1 MWFKVLII
9 INLAL
14 ILLSLVSGVFFLAK
28 DNGKSNRVVTSLTT
42 RVALSV
48 FLLLLL
54 TVGYLTGQIQPHGVV
69 PQAATDNTPA
79 TTSTQK

>member
-1 MWFKVLII
+1 MWFKALII

-14 ILLSLVSGVFFLAK
+14 ILISLVSGVIFLAR

-48 FLLLLL
+48 FLLFLLV
-54 TVGYLTGQIQPHGVV
+54 VGYLTGQITPHGVV
-69 PQAATDNTPA
+69 P
-79 TTSTQK
+79 

>member
-14 ILLSLVSGVFFLAK
+14 ILISLVSGVFFLAK
-28 DNGKSNRVVTSLTT
+28 DDGKSNRVVASLTT

-48 FLLLLL
+48 FLLCLLM
-54 TVGYLTGQIQPHGVV
+54 VGYFTGQITPHGVV
-69 PQAATDNTPA
+69 P
-79 TTSTQK
+79 

>member
-14 ILLSLVSGVFFLAK
+14 ILISLISGVFFLAK
-28 DNGKSNRVVTSLTT
+28 DDGKSNRVIASLTT

-48 FLLLLL
+48 FLIGLLVL
-54 TVGYLTGQIQPHGVV
+54 GYFTGQIVPHGVV
-69 PQAATDNTPA
+69 P
-79 TTSTQK
+79 

>member
-14 ILLSLVSGVFFLAK
+14 ILISLVSGVFFLAK

-48 FLLLLL
+48 FLICLLM
-54 TVGYLTGQIQPHGVV
+54 VGYFTGQIVPHGVV
-69 PQAATDNTPA
+69 P
-79 TTSTQK
+79 

>member
-9 INLAL
+9 INLIL
-14 ILLSLVSGVFFLAK
+14 IVISLVSGVFFLAR

-54 TVGYLTGQIQPHGVV
+54 VIGYLTGQIQPHGVM
-69 PQAATDNTPA
+69 PQNAAQAPTA
-79 TTSTQK
+79 STQK

>member
-1 MWFKVLII
+1 MWFKALII

-14 ILLSLVSGVFFLAK
+14 ILISLVSGVIFLAR

-48 FLLLLL
+48 FLLFLLV
-54 TVGYLTGQIQPHGVV
+54 VGYLTGQITPHGVI
-69 PQAATDNTPA
+69 P
-79 TTSTQK
+79 

>member
-14 ILLSLVSGVFFLAK
+14 ILVSLVSGVVFLAK
-28 DNGKSNRVVTSLTT
+28 DNGKSNRVVASLTT

-54 TVGYLTGQIQPHGVV
+54 VVGYLTGQITPHGVL
-69 PQAATDNTPA
+69 PPTAATTN
-79 TTSTQK
+79 TQK

>member
-1 MWFKVLII
+1 MWFKVLIV

-14 ILLSLVSGVFFLAK
+14 ILISLVSGVVFLAK

-48 FLLLLL
+48 FLLCLL
-54 TVGYLTGQIQPHGVV
+54 VAGYLTGQITPHGVV
-69 PQAATDNTPA
+69 AQPIFPA
-79 TTSTQK
+79 TTNTQK